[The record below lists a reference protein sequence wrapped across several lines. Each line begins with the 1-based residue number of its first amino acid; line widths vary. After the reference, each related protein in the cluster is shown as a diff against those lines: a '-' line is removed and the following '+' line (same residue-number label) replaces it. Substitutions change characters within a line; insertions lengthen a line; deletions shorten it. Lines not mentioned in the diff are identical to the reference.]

1 MSINPF
7 FTLQTGAQSAAP
19 QSQWNGKQGAATM
32 NADLAFFD
40 LFLQVALNGMQEK
53 SEQSDHSFSDTDGAS
68 DMKGIISAESAEI
81 KMDMIATE
89 LNNLEPGA
97 YETFSDNATLTED
110 SIEVVDIHK
119 NTDTNILPG
128 SEVLIA
134 EAEKKPALP
143 LTTKSFL
150 IDDESALS
158 RPAKNNLHRIWQKI
172 EQIIGS
178 DDSQGQMLLTDMTPE
193 QITALKDTVQNILNG
208 QVQEQDVEN
217 SDAIPFDGVLIG
229 LVNILPPKAKQDYV
243 ITGKSILIT
252 GAGLSGENDNAKALK
267 QNLAKGESFLGQK
280 NELAKLNA
288 LNVNTKPD
296 ARGYAPTP
304 AGGEDFDDFEYN
316 LRGFMK
322 DAKSLKALGESDG
335 LAAQKFGKGAGN
347 GIGAGQGLANA
358 PVNQGTQNAIQNGV
372 LKNWSFSGMGGL
384 LTSGEFTSS
393 ELNMMGLG
401 AGGQAITSSLAA
413 MTSLATQSHGAAHPH
428 PGTQM
433 VAMSMNKAAASG
445 ETRNITLLL
454 DPPELGRVEVKMSF
468 GKDSAIKA
476 VLTIE
481 KAETFVMLQRDAQ
494 ILERALQEAGLETD
508 ENSLS
513 FNLSQ
518 DNQDFSQD
526 GKHDGSRNPT
536 GQGEDNESDLET
548 IETTM
553 NWYIDPETGFT
564 RYDIFA

>member
-7 FTLQTGAQSAAP
+7 FTLQTVAQTAAP

-40 LFLQVALNGMQEK
+40 LFLQLALTGIQEK
-53 SEQSDHSFSDTDGAS
+53 SEQSTNSLSGAGGTD
-68 DMKGIISAESAEI
+68 AEI
-81 KMDMIATE
+81 EMDMIATE

-97 YETFSDNATLTED
+97 YETLMENNALTQD
-110 SIEVVDIHK
+110 SVEV
-119 NTDTNILPG
+119 TPDT
-128 SEVLIA
+128 VIA
-134 EAEKKPALP
+134 EAEQKPALP

-172 EQIIGS
+172 EQIISS
-178 DDSQGQMLLTDMTPE
+178 DDSHGQMLLTDMTPE
-193 QITALKDTVQNILNG
+193 QITVLKETVQNILNG
-208 QVQEQDVEN
+208 HVQEQDIEN
-217 SDAIPFDGVLIG
+217 SDAIPFDGVLVG
-229 LVNILPPKAKQDYV
+229 LVNILPPKARQDYV

-252 GAGLSGENDNAKALK
+252 GAGLNGENDNAKALK
-267 QNLAKGESFLGQK
+267 QDLAKGESFLGQK

-296 ARGYAPTP
+296 ARGYDPTP
-304 AGGEDFDDFEYN
+304 AGGDDFDDFEYN

-384 LTSGEFTSS
+384 LSSSEFTSS
-393 ELNMMGLG
+393 ELNIMGLG

-413 MTSLATQSHGAAHPH
+413 MTSLATQSHGAAQPH

-433 VAMSMNKAAASG
+433 VAMSMNKAATSG

-454 DPPELGRVEVKMSF
+454 DPPELGRVEIKMSF

-518 DNQDFSQD
+518 DDQDFSQD
-526 GKHDGSRNPT
+526 GKHDGSRNPA
-536 GQGEDNESDLET
+536 GQGEDSESDLET